1 MSGMS
6 RNIVHDTLQQRV
18 RVRREASEEIASS
31 SSSEFLTAESDDE
44 LSDGNAG
51 EESSPHSEEETEEE
65 EDTVDEKSSISRG
78 IAAAASV
85 SFGALAKAQSNL
97 NPSHRSTRQSRLE
110 NPPTGLGIEEKKR
123 SKKFKGESH
132 RSSSHAPAE
141 ISSKR
146 AVTRRRDVVLIAKR
160 QPRDPRF
167 EPLGSSLR
175 AIPLTKAYAFLD
187 EYRETEMKEL
197 KAAIKATKDD
207 AQKENLKK
215 TLLVME
221 SRKKAKLRKLKEQEV
236 LDRHRKQE
244 KELVKQG
251 KQPFYLKKAEQKKQF
266 LLNQFSELKGK
277 KIDRVI
283 ERRRKKLASK
293 EKKRLPFARR
303 ADV

>member
-31 SSSEFLTAESDDE
+31 SSSEFLTEESDDE
-44 LSDGNAG
+44 PSDGNTG

-65 EDTVDEKSSISRG
+65 DTADENSSISRG
-78 IAAAASV
+78 IAAAASI

-110 NPPTGLGIEEKKR
+110 NPPTGLGIEEEKR
-123 SKKFKGESH
+123 SKKFKGEFH

-141 ISSKR
+141 MSSKR
-146 AVTRRRDVVLIAKR
+146 AVTRRRDVVPIAKR

-207 AQKENLKK
+207 SQKETLKK

-266 LLNQFSELKGK
+266 LLNQFNELKGK